1 MPDIQT
7 SVSFFT
13 THFDKTKGM
22 KWLMKYTK
30 KVKTHLLDENQQ
42 DLKENSMSDIATAN
56 KLETSI
62 G

>member
-1 MPDIQT
+1 
-7 SVSFFT
+7 
-13 THFDKTKGM
+13 M

-62 G
+62 GWS